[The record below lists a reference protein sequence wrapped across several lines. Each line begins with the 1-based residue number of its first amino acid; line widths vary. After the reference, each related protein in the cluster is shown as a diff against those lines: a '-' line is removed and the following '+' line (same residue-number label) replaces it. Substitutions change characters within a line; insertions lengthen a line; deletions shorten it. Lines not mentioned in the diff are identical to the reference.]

1 MIENRE
7 LNIDDYLSI
16 LRRRAKVILIPAL
29 LAPLELLGLLALF
42 TLFNVAFIASSL
54 TVRNPVLV
62 V

>member
-1 MIENRE
+1 MTGS
-7 LNIDDYLSI
+7 L
-16 LRRRAKVILIPAL
+16 PAL

-42 TLFNVAFIASSL
+42 TLFNIAFIASSL